1 MNLKENGL
9 AWTGLVRRRIGAYDM
24 LFFYGNGPS
33 GCIKFW
39 DFLTCCGW
47 L

>member
-24 LFFYGNGPS
+24 LFFMAMA
-33 GCIKFW
+33 
-39 DFLTCCGW
+39 LQVA
-47 L
+47 